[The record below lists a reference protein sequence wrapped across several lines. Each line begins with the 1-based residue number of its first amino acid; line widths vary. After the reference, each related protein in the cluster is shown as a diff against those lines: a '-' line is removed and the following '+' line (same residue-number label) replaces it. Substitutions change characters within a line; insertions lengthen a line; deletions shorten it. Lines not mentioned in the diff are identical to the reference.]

1 MHRIVAGI
9 PTLKHHCDTLA
20 RDPERYRP
28 TQCPYCGLGHPWAHG
43 HYTRKADRTTSGQEN
58 PVPISRFF
66 CPGCGH
72 TCSRL
77 PSCIAPRRWYGWALQ
92 QTVLLLLWIGLSLY
106 AVSGLPTLLGTT
118 PPCRSTCR
126 RWGRWLQD
134 RAADFGFHLRSAF
147 PDWGRVL
154 GWPDFWVAALRQQ
167 SLSAIMTWLD
177 HHEVSVP

>member
-28 TQCPYCGLGHPWAHG
+28 TQCPHCGLGHPWHHG

-58 PVPISRFF
+58 PVPIPRFF

-77 PSCIAPRRWYGWALQ
+77 PSCVAPRRWYGWALQ
-92 QTVLLLLWIGLSLY
+92 QMVLLLLWIGLSLY
-106 AVSGLPTLLGTT
+106 AVSGLPSLFDTP

-126 RWGRWLQD
+126 RWGRWLQE

-154 GWPDFWVAALRQQ
+154 GWPDFWVAGLRQQ

-177 HHEVSVP
+177 HHAVSVP

>member
-20 RDPERYRP
+20 RDSERYRP
-28 TQCPYCGLGHPWAHG
+28 TQCPHCGLGHPWLHG

-66 CPGCGH
+66 CRNCGH

-92 QTVLLLLWIGLSLY
+92 QTVLMLLWTGLSLY
-106 AVSGLPTLLGTT
+106 AISSLPALLDTS

-126 RWGRWLQD
+126 RWWRWLQGGGAEFEF
-134 RAADFGFHLRSAF
+134 RLRSAF
-147 PDWGRVL
+147 PDWGRAV
-154 GWPDFWVAALRQQ
+154 GWHDFWVSALRQR

-177 HHEVSVP
+177 HHAVSVP